1 MFTEDRDRWD
11 VLLGVVVVAIV
22 VVGVFTIGSPQSQQ
36 VRTEPAAATAPTAP
50 AAAKPR
56 VDMGHAWVRRVS
68 DPSIAVAY
76 ECTRDGQRI
85 LSDRPCGADALI
97 RRIAEPNR
105 MDAQDTRALYSPVY
119 VGSQRRSETWSDGQ
133 GASTSAVCDSIE
145 AQIDSINA
153 RMRHA
158 YTSWDGERF
167 RERLR
172 DLSRQRYEA
181 KCIK

>member
-11 VLLGVVVVAIV
+11 VLVGVLVVAIV
-22 VVGVFTIGSPQSQQ
+22 VVGVFTIGSQQPQQA
-36 VRTEPAAATAPTAP
+36 RTEPAATTAPTAP
-50 AAAKPR
+50 AGAKPR
-56 VDMGHAWVRRVS
+56 VDMGPASVKRVS

-85 LSDRPCGADALI
+85 LSDRPCGADASI

-119 VGSQRRSETWSDGQ
+119 VSQRRSGTWSAGQ
-133 GASTSAVCDSIE
+133 TASTSPACDSIE

-158 YTSWDGERF
+158 YTSWQGERF

-172 DLSRQRYEA
+172 ELSRQRYEA
-181 KCIK
+181 KCIR